1 MSNLIQAI
9 RARWLSRRALHRPL
23 TEPEMAFLADESG
36 YPADAYGERYI
47 EALTDPSME
56 RCVTRFCPRVS
67 LDGSRCPHH
76 APHPRA
82 LDRLRYLWRDR
93 FLYWARHL
101 DTDRAITYGFI
112 AAAGLGVVLLFAGLV
127 VGLAE

>member
-67 LDGSRCPHH
+67 LDGFRCPHH
-76 APHPRA
+76 ARHFHAPS
-82 LDRLRYLWRDR
+82 RLRFRLAICWRD
-93 FLYWARHL
+93 L

-112 AAAGLGVVLLFAGLV
+112 AAAGLGVVLLFAALV